1 MFDTVAT
8 GGTFDILH
16 KGHYILLLKAFEV
29 GNHIIIGLSSD
40 KYVIQ
45 KKKKITNDYPI
56 RLENLRRFIQE
67 KFNKS
72 NYSIYE
78 LNNFYGPTVLNIEVQ
93 AIVTTESSKEN
104 CIKINALR
112 ESKNIPKLEIVIV
125 PLAKDREGKVI
136 SSTRIRQGEIDIN
149 GNKLSNTSSA

>member
-16 KGHYILLLKAFEV
+16 KGHYILLLKAFEA
-29 GNHIIIGLSSD
+29 GNHVIIGLSSD
-40 KYVIQ
+40 NYANQ
-45 KKKKITNDYPI
+45 KKNKIANDYHI
-56 RLENLRRFIQE
+56 RLKNLRKFIKD

-72 NYSIYE
+72 NYTIYE
-78 LNNFYGPTVLNIEVQ
+78 LNDFYGPTVLNREVQ

-112 ESKNIPKLEIVIV
+112 ESKKITKLEIVIV
-125 PLAKDREGKVI
+125 PLAEDHEGKVI

-149 GNKLSNTSSA
+149 GNKLSLY

>member
-29 GNHIIIGLSSD
+29 GNHVIIGLSSD
-40 KYVIQ
+40 NYANQ
-45 KKKKITNDYPI
+45 KKKKIANDYPI
-56 RLENLRRFIQE
+56 RLKNLRKFIKE

-78 LNNFYGPTVLNIEVQ
+78 LNNFYGPTVLNREVQ

-104 CIKINALR
+104 CIKINAL
-112 ESKNIPKLEIVIV
+112 
-125 PLAKDREGKVI
+125 
-136 SSTRIRQGEIDIN
+136 
-149 GNKLSNTSSA
+149 